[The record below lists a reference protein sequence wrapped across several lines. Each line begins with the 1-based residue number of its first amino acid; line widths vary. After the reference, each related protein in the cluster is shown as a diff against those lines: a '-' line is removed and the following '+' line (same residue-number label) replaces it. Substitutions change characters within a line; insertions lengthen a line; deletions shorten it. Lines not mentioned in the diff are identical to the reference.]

1 MLKNKVVNYK
11 LLKIFLLLLIFILP
25 WTFSNNQDEVNA
37 KYIDGSTVGYYQINT
52 CDISFAEVLLKNI
65 NNRNI
70 NYVFD
75 NYSNIKCFGLY
86 DLPWFQMSFSKCQE
100 CTKSETVTNKY

>member
-75 NYSNIKCFGLY
+75 NYSNIKCFGKVNGV
-86 DLPWFQMSFSKCQE
+86 DKIGESFKE
-100 CTKSETVTNKY
+100 F